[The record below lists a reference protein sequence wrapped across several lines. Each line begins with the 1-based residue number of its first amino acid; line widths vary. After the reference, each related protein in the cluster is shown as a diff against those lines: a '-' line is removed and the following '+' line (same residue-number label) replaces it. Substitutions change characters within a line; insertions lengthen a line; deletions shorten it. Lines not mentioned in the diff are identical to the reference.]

1 MNKLDYIIKVEYE
14 RYKKRD
20 KELFEVDKN
29 DRKKTELLLALTN
42 ESDRFLR
49 YLFILKTEDDIDL
62 CDNKISFWSFYKDFL
77 DDLENKFKCLNN

>member
-42 ESDRFLR
+42 ESERFLR
-49 YLFILKTEDDIDL
+49 HLFILKTEKDIEL
-62 CDNKISFWSFYKDFL
+62 CDDKLSFWSFYQDFL
-77 DDLENKFKCLNN
+77 DDLDNKFKCSNN

>member
-29 DRKKTELLLALTN
+29 DRKKQN
-42 ESDRFLR
+42 
-49 YLFILKTEDDIDL
+49 Y
-62 CDNKISFWSFYKDFL
+62 Y
-77 DDLENKFKCLNN
+77 